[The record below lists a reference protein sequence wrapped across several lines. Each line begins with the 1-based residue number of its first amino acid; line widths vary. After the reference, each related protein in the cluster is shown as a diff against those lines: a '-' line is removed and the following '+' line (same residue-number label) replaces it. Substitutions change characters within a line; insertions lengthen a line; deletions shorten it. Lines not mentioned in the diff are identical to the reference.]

1 MCEVLVP
8 PPFRKL
14 LASGWAKDPKSTG
27 GYAATAKQMLEL
39 EYDCASG
46 GSNGAKETYDLIK
59 NCSLTDPKATNGYS
73 LNFKR
78 IQDYTISEQDALEQA
93 IKEWWGQLGT
103 KGLGSSTMFD
113 ENSGITNFANMA
125 FDKAEKVAC
134 AVKTCTV
141 QGQTLV
147 ACQYNQAITSG
158 EKIYETGD
166 VCSGCTKLGKKCSNP
181 RGLCV

>member
-1 MCEVLVP
+1 MHNYY
-8 PPFRKL
+8 RKL

-27 GYAATAKQMLEL
+27 GYAPTAKKMLEL
-39 EYDCASG
+39 VYDCATASG
-46 GSNGAKETYDLIK
+46 GDVNGANKTYNLIK
-59 NCSLTDPKATNGYS
+59 DCPQDDPKATNGYS

-78 IQDYTISEQDALEQA
+78 FQTNPLSKQDALEQA
-93 IKEWWGQLGT
+93 IKEWWGELGA
-103 KGLGSSTMFD
+103 KSLGSDTTCH

-125 FDKAEKVAC
+125 FDKTEKVAC
-134 AVKTCTV
+134 AVQNCMKE
-141 QGQTLV
+141 GQTLV
-147 ACQYNQAITSG
+147 ACQYNKEITNG